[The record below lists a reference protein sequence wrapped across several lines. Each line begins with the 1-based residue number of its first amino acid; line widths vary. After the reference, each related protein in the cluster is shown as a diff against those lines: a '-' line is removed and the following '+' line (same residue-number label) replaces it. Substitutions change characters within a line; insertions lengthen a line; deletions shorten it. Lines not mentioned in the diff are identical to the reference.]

1 MSFATLGLSP
11 SLLKSV
17 EKAGFTIATEIQ
29 QVAIPAMLAGKDLLA
44 SAQTGTGKTAAFGLP
59 ILNHLERNRTDK
71 RHVKVL
77 ILAPTRELAGQIQE
91 NLWTLGR
98 FSNVRVGAFYG
109 GVSKGPQLKSLHHGL
124 DIVVGT
130 PGRVLDL
137 INTRALDVSKID
149 FLILDEAD
157 QMLDMGFL
165 PDVKTI
171 IGFTPSTR
179 QSGLFSA
186 TMPQAIITLSK
197 QILKDPQRIA
207 ITPVEQPIERIQQLT
222 VKIEKHHKLSYLIHL
237 LKNDKVESALVFTRT
252 KRGAKRTALNLEAQG
267 FKTTELHGNQSQQKR
282 NEALRAFKEKKVR
295 VLVATDIASRGID
308 IHQLTHVINFDM
320 PETPEAFLHR
330 TGRTGRAGFS
340 GTVINLVSR
349 EENSLLKEINRH
361 TGLTLV
367 ATVDPTF
374 VFDHSLVVKQV
385 DEEEESGSFR
395 HPRPRGFG
403 RSASGDRSSSQ
414 DGNRP
419 YTPRPEGSSYAKPRS
434 YGPRKPYEGGSSSAG
449 DRPYTA
455 RKPYEGSSSASTG
468 DRRAYA
474 PRKPYE
480 GSSSSAGDR
489 PYTARKPYEGSSSAS
504 TGERRAYAP
513 RKPYEGG
520 SSSASSGDRP
530 YAAKRSYQGS
540 TGGSSS
546 YGSGRPTRRFS
557 RGPSSSPSTE
567 SSGSSYGSSDTKRP
581 SRFGSSSGPKR
592 EDRYKRRD
600 SKEFK

>member
-1 MSFATLGLSP
+1 MSFETLGLSP

-171 IGFTPSTR
+171 IGFTPATR

-207 ITPVEQPIERIQQLT
+207 ITPVEQPIERIEQLT

-237 LKNDKVESALVFTRT
+237 LKNDKVESALIFTRT
-252 KRGAKRTALNLEAQG
+252 KRGAKRTALNLDAQG
-267 FKTTELHGNQSQQKR
+267 YKTTELHGNQSQQKR

-395 HPRPRGFG
+395 HPRSRGFG
-403 RSASGDRSSSQ
+403 RSAGGDRSSSQ
-414 DGNRP
+414 EGNRP
-419 YTPRPEGSSYAKPRS
+419 YSPRPEGSSYSKPRS
-434 YGPRKPYEGGSSSAG
+434 YGPRKPYEGGSSSSG

-455 RKPYEGSSSASTG
+455 RKPYEGSSSNS
-468 DRRAYA
+468 
-474 PRKPYE
+474 
-480 GSSSSAGDR
+480 GDR
-489 PYTARKPYEGSSSAS
+489 PYTARKPYEGSSSSS

-520 SSSASSGDRP
+520 SSTSTSGDRP

-557 RGPSSSPSTE
+557 RGPSTSTSTE
-567 SSGSSYGSSDTKRP
+567 STGSSYGSSETKRP